1 MSPIA
6 KEQILAALR
15 TVLDPEV
22 GINVIDLGLVYGID
36 GKDQNVRLEMT
47 MTSPACPLNS
57 YLQESA
63 ERAIR
68 ARLPETLSVE
78 ITMVWQPAWDPSM
91 MSQDA
96 RRQLGWSE
104 KESGGA

>member
-1 MSPIA
+1 MPPIA
-6 KEQILAALR
+6 REQIIAALR

-22 GINVIDLGLVYGID
+22 GINIIDLGLVYAIDSKD
-36 GKDQNVRLEMT
+36 GKILLQMT
-47 MTSPACPLNS
+47 MTSPACPLNA

-96 RRQLGWSE
+96 RRQLGWR
-104 KESGGA
+104 ESVSG

>member
-1 MSPIA
+1 MPPIA
-6 KEQILAALR
+6 REQIIAALR

-22 GINVIDLGLVYGID
+22 GINVIDLGLVYGMD
-36 GKDQNVRLEMT
+36 VKDQNVRLEMT
-47 MTSPACPLNS
+47 MTSPACPLSS

-68 ARLPETLSVE
+68 ARLPEPLSVE
-78 ITMVWQPAWDPSM
+78 ITLVWQPAWDPSM

-96 RRQLGWSE
+96 KRQLGWRE
-104 KESGGA
+104 